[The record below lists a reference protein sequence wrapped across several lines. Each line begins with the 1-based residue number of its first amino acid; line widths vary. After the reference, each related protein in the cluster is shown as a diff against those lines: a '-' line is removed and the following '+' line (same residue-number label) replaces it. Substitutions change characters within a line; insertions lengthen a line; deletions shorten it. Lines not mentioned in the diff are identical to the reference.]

1 LWLTLRSDYN
11 NGLVHV
17 MYMFVH
23 ASLLQLIMYLLG
35 WKILQQ
41 KLTEKSE
48 THILPIISSSVFIWS
63 TMGYISSDVKKWG
76 HIRKLQI
83 PEITLC
89 TTVQQEMERTP
100 RQDELSAGFKKGSYW
115 EQDKTEN
122 TGAFYLIMAL
132 LAK

>member
-1 LWLTLRSDYN
+1 LRSDYN

-63 TMGYISSDVKKWG
+63 TMGYISSDVKKW
-76 HIRKLQI
+76 
-83 PEITLC
+83 
-89 TTVQQEMERTP
+89 
-100 RQDELSAGFKKGSYW
+100 
-115 EQDKTEN
+115 
-122 TGAFYLIMAL
+122 
-132 LAK
+132 